1 MGRLP
6 TIGYN
11 ARSEASEHAFAR
23 GLIPCRH
30 ITLANLLRRPFLCA
44 LFTRNPSGGYFDYTQ
59 HDMFASVKLALL
71 CKFSVSL
78 SIDVHHFRQT
88 QLISTQLPWF
98 PHYSPSSQIKVNL
111 LPTRSQ
117 LVRKNSMPKRRMR
130 NVARQSL
137 PCRCPYTT
145 VGTSAATSCRTK
157 SLSS

>member
-1 MGRLP
+1 MARCCQLGTSPRACGWEAYLPPSHNRRSGARHQPLPYWQFLGRTPLHSL
-6 TIGYN
+6 T
-11 ARSEASEHAFAR
+11 
-23 GLIPCRH
+23 
-30 ITLANLLRRPFLCA
+30 
-44 LFTRNPSGGYFDYTQ
+44 YFG
-59 HDMFASVKLALL
+59 ALL
-71 CKFSVSL
+71 ARFSLPCIPLIS
-78 SIDVHHFRQT
+78 VHHFRQT
-88 QLISTQLPWF
+88 RLISTQLPWF

>member
-1 MGRLP
+1 MPPHYTRQLTSAPISLRPFHKEPFRGMLRLHSAYSL
-6 TIGYN
+6 TLV
-11 ARSEASEHAFAR
+11 AFA
-23 GLIPCRH
+23 
-30 ITLANLLRRPFLCA
+30 AKS
-44 LFTRNPSGGYFDYTQ
+44 SGSAE
-59 HDMFASVKLALL
+59 DMFASVKLALL

-78 SIDVHHFRQT
+78 LIDVNHFRQT

-117 LVRKNSMPKRRMR
+117 LVRKNSMPNRRMR